1 MSISDLWATLGNN
14 LPQVFAGVVVAL
26 YAWKRYGTPTRN
38 RSSTTCAQFYFTC
51 CAYVLCALTIYLAL
65 TSLLENPEAT
75 KFLTFGI
82 QLPEETTSLST
93 PFVAAL
99 FLTTLLPS
107 IPFLCGIDTALLK
120 CFQRLG
126 SIPIE
131 VRRLRHE
138 LKEIGYAPTQ
148 KTEALVR
155 SYLNAYPKVLTTRLV
170 FGRGKTIQHDF
181 TRILCLYCE
190 LKELDEQSGFLS
202 DFVDEEEELKKL
214 VELVCAQATSYFSFA
229 QAKDV
234 APDAL
239 EEATVGFEKVC
250 DAADDKICLLFA
262 RGLLSA
268 SWSGNK
274 LRQRLSNLGFSVGD
288 HPPFILNTVL
298 TAGIIVFAIFV
309 SGMFLM
315 RAAGQFELNI
325 NRQVTLAIVIA
336 VNYGIAATLALTLK
350 RRCAFGKRTRERGRS
365 VLAYL
370 ISAALTGMLAMSVGV
385 LHTAFWEGSIA
396 GGLQRYFT
404 VAYPWICP
412 PIIVAL
418 LLAFLCDNFALEKSE
433 PRWLRWTEG
442 AIAGVMVAATT
453 LGASIWFRDL
463 LANAPNPTTGVS
475 TIASP
480 AVYTAILISIGIAIG
495 LTLGSL
501 VPYAYRK
508 ARRLEDSPSPPQPA
522 PPMLQAVAVNG

>member
-1 MSISDLWATLGNN
+1 MSMSDLWAALGNN
-14 LPQVFAGVVVAL
+14 LPQVFAGIVVAL
-26 YAWKRYGTPTRN
+26 YAWKRYGTPIGN
-38 RSSTTCAQFYFTC
+38 RSSTTRVQFYSTC

-65 TSLLENPEAT
+65 TSLLENPQAI
-75 KFLTFGI
+75 KFLTFGL
-82 QLPEETTSLST
+82 QLPEDMTNLST

-107 IPFLCGIDTALLK
+107 IPVLCGIDTALLN

-131 VRRLRHE
+131 VRRLRHD
-138 LKEIGYAPTQ
+138 LKEMGYAPTQ

-155 SYLNAYPKVLTTRLV
+155 DYLNAYPKVLASRLV
-170 FGRGKTIQHDF
+170 FGRGRTIQHDF

-190 LKELDEQSGFLS
+190 LKELDEQSGFLV
-202 DFVDEEEELKKL
+202 DFADEEEELKKL
-214 VELVCAQATSYFSFA
+214 VDLVCAQAASYFAFA

-239 EEATVGFEKVC
+239 EEATIGFEKVC
-250 DAADDKICLLFA
+250 DAADHKICLLFA

-274 LRQRLSNLGFSVGD
+274 LRQRLSNLGFGVGD
-288 HPPFILNTVL
+288 RPPYILNTVL

-315 RAAGQFELNI
+315 RAVGHFDVSI

-336 VNYGIAATLALTLK
+336 MNYGIAATLALVLK
-350 RRCAFGKRTRERGRS
+350 RRCSFGKRTREHGRS

-370 ISAALTGMLAMSVGV
+370 MSAVLTGLAAMSVGV
-385 LHTAFWEGSIA
+385 LHTSFWEDSLAA
-396 GGLQRYFT
+396 GAHRYFT
-404 VAYPWICP
+404 VAYPWVCP
-412 PIIVAL
+412 PIVVAL
-418 LLAFLCDNFALEKSE
+418 LLAFLCDNFALEQSE
-433 PRWLRWTEG
+433 PRWLRWVEG
-442 AIAGVMVAATT
+442 AATGVVVAATT
-453 LGASIWFRDL
+453 YGASIWFRDL
-463 LANAPNPTTGVS
+463 LMHAPKPTTGASNV
-475 TIASP
+475 ASP
-480 AVYTAILISIGIAIG
+480 AVYAAILITIGVAIG

-508 ARRLEDSPSPPQPA
+508 ARRAEEAPTPLQPA
-522 PPMLQAVAVNG
+522 PPILQVVPVNG